1 MAVGSR
7 GDGSDPGN
15 RASRVPACM
24 TSAQRWSQTGWSLV
38 LDNGTPEASTVC
50 SKAEWFR
57 GQTRWTGAW
66 SSRQASVART
76 GNVDRPLSTANV
88 AGSTIRYYARPQ
100 IELTSATCVVHG
112 QRSERWITG
121 LAGSSSPWELR
132 AGHTGPMVI
141 ALPRLQTATTKR
153 CENASASVKLNYRSL
168 PVGPQRGKD
177 DRREYVRGGGL
188 HGW

>member
-1 MAVGSR
+1 M
-7 GDGSDPGN
+7 
-15 RASRVPACM
+15 
-24 TSAQRWSQTGWSLV
+24 
-38 LDNGTPEASTVC
+38 C

-57 GQTRWTGAW
+57 GQTRWTGALRPLFRATA
-66 SSRQASVART
+66 SSLAPA
-76 GNVDRPLSTANV
+76 GNVELDRYLQLMLPGV
-88 AGSTIRYYARPQ
+88 QIRYYARRQ

-132 AGHTGPMVI
+132 AGRTGPTVK

-153 CENASASVKLNYRSL
+153 CENASVILNYRSL

-188 HGW
+188 HGG